1 MGSQQ
6 LGGSRVRVTLYQG
19 VGHAALNMAWRE
31 DVLVEWVFSQQRPQP
46 ETGPAASSASQPAT
60 RPR

>member
-1 MGSQQ
+1 
-6 LGGSRVRVTLYQG
+6 
-19 VGHAALNMAWRE
+19 LNMAWRE